1 MTKTKKVISDYGK
14 KYILDRD
21 GARFR
26 LVATKEFWCGDYFVK
41 RGSNGGMVD
50 SPDNLSQDGS
60 CWITKDACVYGNAR
74 IEDDAL
80 INDRA
85 IVCADAI
92 VRGKSI
98 ISDDCQVCGKSIVEG
113 ASVVAGSIELVGV
126 KLDGAMIKFCTK
138 SGKLH
143 INKYN
148 QPNDLIIGIKTVVYD
163 GKDKRENES
172 EDDYRKRKFK
182 EHENTYREYCRIVG
196 N

>member
-1 MTKTKKVISDYGK
+1 MTRTIKAVSDYGK
-14 KYILDRD
+14 KYMLDLD
-21 GARFR
+21 GPHFR

-41 RGSNGGMVD
+41 RGSKGGLVD

-74 IEDDAL
+74 IEGDAL
-80 INDRA
+80 ITDRA

-98 ISDDCQVCGKSIVEG
+98 ISDDCQVCGKSIVDG
-113 ASVVAGSIELVGV
+113 DSVVAGSIELVGV
-126 KLDGAMIKFCTK
+126 KLDGAMIKFCAK
-138 SGKLH
+138 NGKLH

-148 QPNDLIIGIKTVVYD
+148 QPNDLIIGIKTVVYK
-163 GKDKRENES
+163 GMDKRNNES
-172 EDDYRKRKFK
+172 EDDYMNRKFK
-182 EHENTYREYCRIVG
+182 EHENTYKEYCRIVG

>member
-1 MTKTKKVISDYGK
+1 MARTNKVVKDYGK
-14 KYILDRD
+14 KYMLNLE
-21 GARFR
+21 GTHFR

-41 RGSNGGMVD
+41 RGSKGGLVD
-50 SPDNLSQDGS
+50 SPDNLSQDGL

-74 IEDDAL
+74 IEGDAL

-113 ASVVAGSIELVGV
+113 DSVVAGSIELVGV

-138 SGKLH
+138 NGNLH

-163 GKDKRENES
+163 GKDKRKNES
-172 EDDYRKRKFK
+172 EDDYMERKLK
-182 EHENTYREYCRIVG
+182 EHKNTYKEYCRIVG
-196 N
+196 K